1 MRFSLRLTG
10 DKMRKVT
17 EIDEIEVRYQEDDY
31 HWRTTTHINGEVI
44 VKHSLGELG
53 TQPAWLQLILDVAKA
68 GGHFQPLD
76 NGPPD
81 VILWFTLDE
90 DNNLLEFTF
99 P

>member
-17 EIDEIEVRYQEDDY
+17 EIEIRYREDTYDWY
-31 HWRTTTHINGEVI
+31 TTTHEDSDAAY
-44 VKHSLGELG
+44 HHHGELG
-53 TQPAWLQLILDVAKA
+53 HQPAWLQLILDVAKA
-68 GGHFQPLD
+68 GGHFRPLD

-81 VILWFTLDE
+81 VILWFKVDK
-90 DNNLLEFTF
+90 DNNLLEITF

>member
-17 EIDEIEVRYQEDDY
+17 EIEIRYREDTY
-31 HWRTTTHINGEVI
+31 HWHTSTHEDSDPV
-44 VKHSLGELG
+44 HHHHGELG
-53 TQPAWLQLILDVAKA
+53 HQPAWLQLILDVAKA
-68 GGHFQPLD
+68 GGHFRPLD

-81 VILWFTLDE
+81 VILWFRVDK
-90 DNNLLEFTF
+90 DNNLLEITF

>member
-17 EIDEIEVRYQEDDY
+17 EIEIRYQEDG
-31 HWRTTTHINGEVI
+31 HQWRTTIHLNEG
-44 VKHSLGELG
+44 VKYKFGKLG

-68 GGHFQPLD
+68 GGHFRLLD

-81 VILWFTLDE
+81 VVLWFKIDK

>member
-1 MRFSLRLTG
+1 MRSSLRLTG

-17 EIDEIEVRYQEDDY
+17 EIRYQEDGH
-31 HWRTTTHINGEVI
+31 HWRTTTHINEEVRY
-44 VKHSLGELG
+44 KHGELG
-53 TQPAWLQLILDVAKA
+53 EQPAWLQLILDVAKA
-68 GGHFQPLD
+68 GGHLRPLD

>member
-17 EIDEIEVRYQEDDY
+17 EIEIRYQEDG
-31 HWRTTTHINGEVI
+31 HSRWRTTIHLNEG
-44 VKHSLGELG
+44 VKYKFGELG

-68 GGHFQPLD
+68 GGHFRLLD

-81 VILWFTLDE
+81 VVLWFKIDK

>member
-17 EIDEIEVRYQEDDY
+17 EIDETEIRYQEDG
-31 HWRTTTHINGEVI
+31 HRWRTTDED
-44 VKHSLGELG
+44 VKHKFGKLG

-68 GGHFQPLD
+68 GGHFRPLD

-81 VILWFTLDE
+81 VILWFRVDK
-90 DNNLLEFTF
+90 DNNLLEITF

>member
-17 EIDEIEVRYQEDDY
+17 EIEVRYQEDE
-31 HWRTTTHINGEVI
+31 HQWRTTTHVDGDAAY
-44 VKHSLGELG
+44 SRDGRLGH
-53 TQPAWLQLILDVAKA
+53 QPAWLQLILDVAKA
-68 GGHFQPLD
+68 GGHLRPLD

>member
-17 EIDEIEVRYQEDDY
+17 EIEIRYQEDG
-31 HWRTTTHINGEVI
+31 HQWRTTIHLNEGVKYTH
-44 VKHSLGELG
+44 GELG
-53 TQPAWLQLILDVAKA
+53 DQPAWLQLILDVAKA
-68 GGHFQPLD
+68 GGHFRPLD

-81 VILWFTLDE
+81 VILWFRVDK
-90 DNNLLEFTF
+90 DNNLLEITF

>member
-17 EIDEIEVRYQEDDY
+17 EIEIRYQEDG
-31 HWRTTTHINGEVI
+31 HQWRTTIHLNEG
-44 VKHSLGELG
+44 VKYKFGKLG

-68 GGHFQPLD
+68 GGHFRPLD

-81 VILWFTLDE
+81 VVLWFKIDE
-90 DNNLLEFTF
+90 DNNLLEITF